1 MKFDV
6 NLGGIKTTVDVSPVE
21 KYIKALPKLIRAFVV
36 AMASSEVSPLLKIY
50 ALSGLTYFFS
60 PLDILPDI
68 FTGIGLVDD
77 TILALLIIQ
86 AFLAKLDKKLLM
98 KILDTDETGLKE
110 IFFNVK
116 EGTEVTAKFFG
127 ELYSSV
133 RKAFDEI
140 VRIYEKEK
148 AKEELEDKEPSAK
161 IMEAS

>member
-6 NLGGIKTTVDVSPVE
+6 NLGGMKATVDVSPVE

-36 AMASSEVSPLLKIY
+36 AMASSEVSPLMKIY
-50 ALSGLTYFFS
+50 ALSGLTYFYS

-68 FTGIGLVDD
+68 FTGVGLVDD

-86 AFLAKLDKKLLM
+86 AFLARLDKKLLM
-98 KILDTDETGLKE
+98 KLLGTNEAGLKE

-116 EGTEVTAKFFG
+116 EGTEVMAKFFG
-127 ELYSSV
+127 ELYASV

-140 VRIYEKEK
+140 VKIYEKEK
-148 AKEELEDKEPSAK
+148 ATEVSEDKTLSAK
-161 IMEAS
+161 IMDAS